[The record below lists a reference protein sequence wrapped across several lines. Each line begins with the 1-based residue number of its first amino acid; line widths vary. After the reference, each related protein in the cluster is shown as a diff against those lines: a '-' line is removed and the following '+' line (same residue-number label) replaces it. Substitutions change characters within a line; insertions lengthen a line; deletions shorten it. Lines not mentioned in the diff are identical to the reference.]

1 MNYLKEV
8 EGIVGSGLFRKIQN
22 KYFVEMENFPAAIK
36 HHHAEKGGYIR
47 HIYEVINFCLELS
60 RLANLSFD
68 VDVLLRIAF
77 IHDLDKLERYEIDNE
92 APTAAQ
98 VKYAINLGVSR
109 TAEDSKSSIST
120 KIDNKKN
127 GLNNPIQYYR
137 YRELLVIDESAKVT
151 QMCGKLGIELTDED
165 IHCLS
170 THHGGWSDAGKRGS
184 LSPMATILHCA
195 DLMSARI
202 LG

>member
-8 EGIVGSGLFRKIQN
+8 EGLVGDNLFSRVYTKYGL
-22 KYFVEMENFPAAIK
+22 EMTDYPAAIK
-36 HHHAEKGGYIR
+36 HHHTERGGYIR
-47 HIYEVINFCLELS
+47 HIWEVLTIGEYINQEHVNPECFIKL
-60 RLANLSFD
+60 
-68 VDVLLRIAF
+68 AF
-77 IHDLDKLERYEIDNE
+77 IHDLDKLERYEPDTE

-98 VKYAINLGVSR
+98 VKYAKSLGIEIK
-109 TAEDSKSSIST
+109 TIDTKSSLST

-127 GLNNPIQYYR
+127 GLNNPIQYYC
-137 YRELLVIDESAKVT
+137 YREKLVVDESAKVC
-151 QMCGKLGIELTDED
+151 QMCCQLGIELTDAD
-165 IHCLS
+165 LHCLA